1 MDAAMNDTPVIANRG
16 ENSRAAAV
24 SAKPDCM
31 ARAARTGDFS
41 TIETIDV

>member
-1 MDAAMNDTPVIANRG
+1 MFDTLLIANRG

-24 SAKPDCM
+24 SAKPDCL
-31 ARAARTGDFS
+31 AREARTGGFS

>member
-1 MDAAMNDTPVIANRG
+1 MFDTLLIANRG

-24 SAKPDCM
+24 SVKPDCM
-31 ARAARTGDFS
+31 ARVARTGDFP